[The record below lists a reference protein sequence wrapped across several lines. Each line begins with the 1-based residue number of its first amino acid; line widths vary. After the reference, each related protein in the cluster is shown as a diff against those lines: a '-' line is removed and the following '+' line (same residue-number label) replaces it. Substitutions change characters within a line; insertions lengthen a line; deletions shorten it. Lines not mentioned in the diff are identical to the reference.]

1 MVEVQCILLIEEKK
15 AAFIAKKK
23 LKPQGGEFSKC
34 EVVLGVAIIV
44 GGVLNSWEGRIPP
57 ILRYPTWF
65 VNPLPPLT
73 TSSKWQNHHP

>member
-34 EVVLGVAIIV
+34 EVVFRVAILV
-44 GGVLNSWEGRIPP
+44 GGGFNSWEGRTPP

-65 VNPLPPLT
+65 GKPLPPLT
-73 TSSKWQNHHP
+73 TSSTWKNHPP